1 MKTVFVMLLVAV
13 CMTGCTWK
21 DGASVAA
28 GSLAAVA
35 VAAAGGD
42 PLDVGVM
49 DNAVGESV
57 EAATDAA
64 LDNDGG
70 N

>member
-1 MKTVFVMLLVAV
+1 MKAVILGLVLL

-21 DGASVAA
+21 DTASIAA

-42 PLDVGVM
+42 PMDVGPIDVG
-49 DNAVGESV
+49 VGESV
-57 EAATDAA
+57 TAATDAA
-64 LDNDGG
+64 TG
-70 N
+70 NEDAN

>member
-1 MKTVFVMLLVAV
+1 MKTVYALMIVAI

-21 DGASVAA
+21 DTASIAA

-42 PLDVGVM
+42 PMDVGPIDVG
-49 DNAVGESV
+49 VGESV

-64 LDNDGG
+64 LDNEKP
-70 N
+70 